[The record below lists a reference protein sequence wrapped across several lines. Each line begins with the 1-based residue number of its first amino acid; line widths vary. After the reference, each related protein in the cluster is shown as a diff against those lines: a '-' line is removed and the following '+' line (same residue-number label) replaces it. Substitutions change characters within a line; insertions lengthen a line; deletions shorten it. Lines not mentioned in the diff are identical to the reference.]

1 MGKKVVLKVKSRV
14 NSLGLGGAF
23 IPGPGSP
30 VGDLGGLFRPQK
42 LTRRKKVKSVRKKKK
57 NVRKKLSKR
66 AKLQR
71 RRDKQWAARAEL
83 TRAIARAR
91 R

>member
-1 MGKKVVLKVKSRV
+1 MTTRV
-14 NSLGLGGAF
+14 
-23 IPGPGSP
+23 
-30 VGDLGGLFRPQK
+30 QE
-42 LTRRKKVKSVRKKKK
+42 KKK